1 MAARATIGID
11 KFFDGIRRDIAGID
25 SDIRDALM
33 KAALDFVRNARGHQK
48 GTKDYTDRTS
58 NLRSS
63 IGFIIYK
70 DGREIARNFE
80 TAGAGSEDG
89 SRGMAE
95 GQAFAEV
102 QSPNMA
108 GYSIVVVAGMAYA
121 KHVEARGYDVVTNSK
136 EIMVQDI
143 PVLLKIVFAE

>member
-1 MAARATIGID
+1 MAARTTIGID
-11 KFFDGIRRDIAGID
+11 RFFDGIRRDIAGID

-33 KAALDFVRNARGHQK
+33 KAALDFVRNARMTNTYK
-48 GTKDYTDRTS
+48 DRTS

-70 DGREIARNFE
+70 DGREISRNFE
-80 TAGAGSEDG
+80 TAGAGSEDS

-95 GQAFAEV
+95 GQAFAEL
-102 QSPNMA
+102 QSPNMD
-108 GYSIVVVAGMAYA
+108 GYSIVVVAGMEYA